1 VWFLQFHRVLLFVFL
16 VSQLFILESSCRRF
30 LGPALFKTSRLLVWR
45 LGNAKEIL
53 STIRLA
59 LALSYSGQSKR
70 QSMVEKRRAKG
81 RKKKKENLSRDLE
94 RAGMKEKLRVLCS
107 LN

>member
-1 VWFLQFHRVLLFVFL
+1 
-16 VSQLFILESSCRRF
+16 
-30 LGPALFKTSRLLVWR
+30 LLVWR

-81 RKKKKENLSRDLE
+81 RKKKKGKLISRLG
-94 RAGMKEKLRVLCS
+94 AGRNEGEATCFVFVKLRKKGKPHS
-107 LN
+107 SISEIIS